1 MHKGC
6 FGRCIRKGVEL
17 ALHDEELYDRN
28 GAPTTRGAGLRRVDA
43 FFERYPTITD
53 STIEVLSCRL
63 DGDYADVE
71 LATTWTTVQTQ
82 PSDLLKTVGRSYLRM
97 KRTSNDYWEVIQARI
112 AGWD

>member
-28 GAPTTRGAGLRRVDA
+28 GAPTTRGAILRRVDA
-43 FFERYPTITD
+43 FFKRYPTITD

-63 DGDYADVE
+63 DGDYA
-71 LATTWTTVQTQ
+71 ATMRMWSWPRPGPLFK
-82 PSDLLKTVGRSYLRM
+82 PSRPICSR
-97 KRTSNDYWEVIQARI
+97 RWAAPICA
-112 AGWD
+112 